1 VDDALYVGDLDLG
14 SVTTREDLAGLLRTV
29 HIRADKP
36 SLRTLEARTRHS
48 SPPLSKTVTAEMLK
62 GARFPRKAVMVA
74 FLQAC
79 GVPEDAMESWRRAWE
94 RVATREEA
102 PVSPQV
108 APATSDLHAHPEV
121 AEQHSL
127 SVSKEAAAVVQA
139 GRVDADETAA
149 ASTEPAETRQLRK
162 QVDRLTSDNEALRAQ
177 LAAMREQAVDDPP
190 PGSSDNNEGPQ
201 SPALCRRELGTLL
214 RDLRIQAGMTVEQV
228 AERLMCS
235 QNKVRRMEN
244 SFRAGTV
251 RDVRDLCDLYQV
263 TEIAERDHLMELAR
277 ASKQR
282 GWQQSYPLGFSTY
295 LELEAGASSIKTYE
309 SAIMPG
315 LVQTADYARA
325 VFESYASRLSS
336 EVIEQRIE
344 GRLARQRRLT
354 AADPPRVRFILDEAA
369 LHRVIGRPTV
379 MMAQLDQLIEVARL
393 PNVTVQIIPYGIG
406 AHQAID
412 SNFAILEFAAHAGS
426 VVYAEGLVSDLFL
439 ERPRDIEQYQLIFEE
454 LCSISLGKEES
465 VVRIMEIAGNLYN
478 RRRQTH

>member
-1 VDDALYVGDLDLG
+1 L
-14 SVTTREDLAGLLRTV
+14 
-29 HIRADKP
+29 
-36 SLRTLEARTRHS
+36 S
-48 SPPLSKTVTAEMLK
+48 S
-62 GARFPRKAVMVA
+62 
-74 FLQAC
+74 
-79 GVPEDAMESWRRAWE
+79 
-94 RVATREEA
+94 
-102 PVSPQV
+102 
-108 APATSDLHAHPEV
+108 
-121 AEQHSL
+121 
-127 SVSKEAAAVVQA
+127 SKEAADVVQA
-139 GRVDADETAA
+139 GRVDADGTA
-149 ASTEPAETRQLRK
+149 ASTEPAEVRQLRE
-162 QVDRLTSDNEALRAQ
+162 QVDRLTSDNEALRMQ
-177 LAAMREQAVDDPP
+177 LAAVRKQAVADPP
-190 PGSSDNNEGPQ
+190 RGSSGNNQGQGPR

-214 RDLRIQAGMTVEQV
+214 RDHRIQARMTVEQV
-228 AERLMCS
+228 AEHLMCS

-263 TEIAERDHLMELAR
+263 TEMAVRNYLMELAR

-282 GWQQSYPLGFSTY
+282 GWQQSYPLDFSTY

-379 MMAQLDQLIEVARL
+379 MMTQLERLIEVARL

-406 AHQAID
+406 AHRAID
-412 SNFAILEFAAHAGS
+412 SNFIILEFAAHVGS
-426 VVYAEGLVSDLFL
+426 VVYAEGLVSGLFL
-439 ERPRDIEQYQLIFEE
+439 ERPKDIEQYQLVFEE
-454 LCSISLGKEES
+454 LCSISLDKEES
-465 VVRIMEIAGNLYN
+465 VARITEIAGNLYN
-478 RRRQTH
+478 